1 MSVPLLD
8 LHVQFLVNHTLRTV
22 RGNPDKHITDIFG
35 DAKIEPHA
43 AIYGNR
49 MIEDIKSWVKNTE
62 IPVLLGFDLDPAQIP
77 GVSVNLESSSPN
89 QQFIG
94 DAGLTFEE
102 NLQPHEKEI
111 IVSVFSPKNLV
122 TSSDGLFIT
131 ITLPDDMSAEDQALV
146 LPGLRIRDKNGKEYG
161 IGDNKGKPT
170 AVKVVETTGPTAN
183 LSDADLSRME
193 IIAPFDTARFRE
205 GVMYY
210 DETAL
215 ITIHGHSDR
224 VEGLWLWAIVHWG
237 LLKFRPLLT
246 ATFGLDLAVPRASDF
261 AKADEFMGTNVWR
274 RFITLGAR
282 SVWSWEAARQK
293 DVSAFL
299 LSIKASQKDS
309 DDETDLC

>member
-1 MSVPLLD
+1 MLD
-8 LHVQFLVNHTLRTV
+8 LHIKFIIDHTIRTV
-22 RGNPDKHITDIFG
+22 RGNPDKHIKEIFG

-43 AIYGNR
+43 ALYGDR
-49 MIEDIKSWVKNTE
+49 MIEDIKTWIKNTE
-62 IPVLLGFDLDPAQIP
+62 LPVLLGFDLDPAQIP
-77 GVSVNLESSSPN
+77 GVSINLESSSPN

-102 NLQPHEKEI
+102 DLQPYEKEI
-111 IVSVFSPKNLV
+111 IVSEFSPKNLV
-122 TSSDGLFIT
+122 ESPDGLFIT
-131 ITLPDDMSAEDQALV
+131 ITLPDDMSDEDKELV

-161 IGDNKGKPT
+161 IGDNKGNPT
-170 AVKVVETTGPTAN
+170 AVKLPETTAPTAS
-183 LSDADLSRME
+183 LSQADLSTME

-210 DETAL
+210 DESVLVTV
-215 ITIHGHSDR
+215 HGHSDR
-224 VEGLWLWAIVHWG
+224 VEGIWLWAIVQWG

-274 RFITLGAR
+274 RFITLGAK
-282 SVWSWEAARQK
+282 SVWSWEAAKQK

-299 LSIKASQKDS
+299 LSIKASQKGE
-309 DDETDLC
+309 DDTTDVC